1 MAEDKRNRPD
11 QQPSG
16 NERRD
21 RQRNRDRKPG
31 GTESPG
37 SGRARRED
45 EEQPQE

>member
-1 MAEDKRNRPD
+1 MADDKRNRPD
-11 QQPSG
+11 PQPSG
-16 NERRD
+16 NEGPD

-45 EEQPQE
+45 KEEPQE